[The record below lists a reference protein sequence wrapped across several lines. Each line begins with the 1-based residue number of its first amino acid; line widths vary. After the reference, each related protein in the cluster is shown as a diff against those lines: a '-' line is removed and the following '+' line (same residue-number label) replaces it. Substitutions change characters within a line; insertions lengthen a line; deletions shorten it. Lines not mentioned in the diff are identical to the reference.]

1 MIKNNG
7 NNHEKAIN
15 TIIKKLKGHKLSYK
29 EIYNLMDE
37 ISHNRLNT
45 VLKTYFVA
53 AGFKDGYDSQ
63 ELYYLTKAMAE
74 TGTLLSF
81 DGIVADKHS
90 IGGLPGTRATMIV
103 VPIIASAGFT
113 IPKTSSR
120 AITSPAG
127 TADVMEVLAKVN
139 FTPDHIYKIVS
150 ETNGCIT
157 WNGHLGIAPADD
169 ILIQVEKPLSFESFD
184 KLIVSIMAK
193 KVAVSANHL
202 VIDMP
207 IGPNMKIQYKSDAQK
222 VAKKFKELGNKFGM
236 HIIVDINEPKQP
248 SGNGI
253 GPYLEAIDVMKVLE
267 QTKDRPIEL
276 EERSLSLASQL
287 LDLCFKTKN
296 IPLSGVVEAK
306 RILTSGKALDKFREI
321 LQAQYG
327 NPDITSTKMKMKSA
341 PFEILSVESGKIVSV
356 NISSINSVAK
366 ILGAPSD
373 VYAGIYMNKRINDNV
388 KKNESL
394 MSLYSSNEHKLQEA
408 KETLN
413 RFPIYNI
420 S

>member
-1 MIKNNG
+1 
-7 NNHEKAIN
+7 
-15 TIIKKLKGHKLSYK
+15 
-29 EIYNLMDE
+29 
-37 ISHNRLNT
+37 LN
-45 VLKTYFVA
+45 
-53 AGFKDGYDSQ
+53 
-63 ELYYLTKAMAE
+63 
-74 TGTLLSF
+74 F

-139 FTPDHIYKIVS
+139 FTPDHIYKIIN
-150 ETNGCIT
+150 ETSGCIT

-222 VAKKFKELGNKFGM
+222 VAKKFKELGKKFGM

-267 QTKDRPIEL
+267 QTKDRPMEL
-276 EERSLSLASQL
+276 EERSISLASQL
-287 LDLCFKTKN
+287 LDLCYKTKN
-296 IPLSGVVEAK
+296 IPLSGITEAK
-306 RILTSGKALDKFREI
+306 RILTNGKALDKFREI
-321 LQAQYG
+321 LKAQYG
-327 NPDITSTKMKMKSA
+327 NPDITSTKMKMKST
-341 PFEILSVESGKIVSV
+341 PFEILSLESGKIVSV
-356 NISSINSVAK
+356 NISRINSVAK

-373 VYAGIYMNKRINDNV
+373 IYAGIYMNKRLNDNV